1 MEEGK
6 GACKSDHITATPM
19 RTAVTPNN
27 KQQNECEQEAPKKP
41 RSAMKKGLKNY
52 FGQGKRSPL
61 PSTAGNPIATVLQ
74 RREVQGGT
82 PTGKGDSRAGAEGK
96 KGNTNSWH
104 TPIAK
109 KGNKNKNSPQ
119 GASNEV
125 GRNNKKLRSDDKES
139 AGEKSNKNKSEKEKE
154 QAGFAVDLKSM
165 STSMKKKS
173 PKTKSAR

>member
-6 GACKSDHITATPM
+6 GARKSDDITATPM

-27 KQQNECEQEAPKKP
+27 KQQSKRKQEAPKKP
-41 RSAMKKGLKNY
+41 RSAMKKGLNNY

-61 PSTAGNPIATVLQ
+61 PSTAGNPIAMVLQ

-82 PTGKGDSRAGAEGK
+82 LMGKESSGAGAEGK
-96 KGNTNSWH
+96 KSDTNSWH

-119 GASNEV
+119 GASNE
-125 GRNNKKLRSDDKES
+125 D
-139 AGEKSNKNKSEKEKE
+139 
-154 QAGFAVDLKSM
+154 
-165 STSMKKKS
+165 
-173 PKTKSAR
+173 